1 MQQKR
6 ICRANSLDSL
16 LISAMAAVT
25 KSLSF
30 AITASTT
37 YENPYATARRFS
49 TLDHLTKGRVGWN
62 IVTSY
67 LDSAAKAF
75 GLDEQIPHDE
85 RYARAEEYLE
95 VVYKLLEG
103 SWKDDAC
110 VKDLATGKYSRAE
123 NVRAIEHDGK
133 YYKCKATHQLHPSV
147 QRTPFILQAGA
158 STAGKDFATKHSEAM
173 FLPGLDPH
181 KIRKEVDDIRA
192 QVVGHGRPAD
202 SIKILAG
209 VLVIVDET
217 DEKAQT
223 KYQEYLQHADLEGA
237 ATLFGGWTNHDLS
250 KYGEDDDFKFTGSGA
265 IQSMVNTWSAT
276 IPGTDGI
283 RWTRRRVLQ
292 ELAIGGAHPRAIGSP
307 KTVADTLQKFID
319 DAGIDGFNLSYAVSP
334 GNFED
339 MVKYLWPELRKRS
352 VFWDDYEKEGGSM
365 RESYLGDG
373 EGPRLREAHPGVKFR
388 WTD

>member
-1 MQQKR
+1 MQLQGDSQHS
-6 ICRANSLDSL
+6 ITSLRGGL
-16 LISAMAAVT
+16 
-25 KSLSF
+25 
-30 AITASTT
+30 
-37 YENPYATARRFS
+37 
-49 TLDHLTKGRVGWN
+49 GWN

-67 LDSAAKAF
+67 LDSAARAF

-103 SWKDDAC
+103 SGQDDAR
-110 VKDLATGKYSRAE
+110 VRDVSTGKYSITE
-123 NVRAIEHDGK
+123 KVRAIEHNGK
-133 YYKCKATHQLHPSV
+133 YYKCKATHQLHPSTK
-147 QRTPFILQAGA
+147 RTPFILQAGA
-158 STAGKDFATKHSEAM
+158 STAGKNFTTKLSEAM

-181 KIRKEVDDIRA
+181 KIRKEADNIRE
-192 QVVGHGRPAD
+192 QVVSHGRSAD

-217 DEKAQT
+217 DEKAQA
-223 KYQEYLQHADLEGA
+223 KYEEYLKYADLEGA

-276 IPGTDGI
+276 ILGTDGI
-283 RWTRRRVLQ
+283 KWTRRRVLQ
-292 ELAIGGAHPRAIGSP
+292 ELAMGRAHPRAIGSP
-307 KTVADTLQKFID
+307 QTVADTLQKCID
-319 DAGIDGFNLSYAVSP
+319 DAGIDGFNLSYAISP

-339 MVKYLWPELRKRS
+339 MIKYLWPELRKRG
-352 VFWDDYEKEGGSM
+352 VFWDDYEKEGISM

-373 EGPRLREAHPGVKFR
+373 NGPRLSDEHPGVSYR
-388 WTD
+388 WID